1 MKTWI
6 YRSSRREGLYLY
18 LAREGDFDCVARP
31 IMERMGDPRPV
42 MELELTPDR
51 KLAREDVNVV
61 CDNLRTIGYHL
72 QLPPGE
78 DNWAS
83 WDNVK
88 AGIRAGR
95 GAG

>member
-18 LAREGDFDCVARP
+18 LAKRDAFDDVAGP
-31 IMERMGDPRPV
+31 IMARMGRVELV

-51 KLAREDVNVV
+51 RLAREDVASVRA
-61 CDNLRTIGYHL
+61 NLQSLGYHV
-72 QLPPGE
+72 QLPPDE

-88 AGIRAGR
+88 AGIKAG
-95 GAG
+95 GGV